1 MGACVVE
8 KHVTFDRALPG
19 PDHPFAMTMAEFAEM
34 VEQIRQLELA
44 LGTGEKLPSDDE
56 LSRQHRFRR
65 GVYDQCSYQ
74 AANTDNGIWLRP
86 EHGATF

>member
-1 MGACVVE
+1 
-8 KHVTFDRALPG
+8 
-19 PDHPFAMTMAEFAEM
+19 M

-44 LGTGEKLPSDDE
+44 LGTGEKIPSEDE

-74 AANTDNGIWLRP
+74 PANADNGIWLRP
-86 EHGATF
+86 EHRREF